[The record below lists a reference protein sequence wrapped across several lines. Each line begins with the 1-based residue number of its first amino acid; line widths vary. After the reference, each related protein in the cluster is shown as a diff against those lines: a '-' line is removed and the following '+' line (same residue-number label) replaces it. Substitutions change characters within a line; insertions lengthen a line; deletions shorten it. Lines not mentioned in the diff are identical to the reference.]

1 MRISDWSSD
10 VCSSDLGGGAVVEEH
25 DRAETRLRLHLAR
38 AGERDLQRLGNR
50 AVAPV
55 RRLPGVA
62 ARIDRETLRL
72 AGGDRVRS
80 EERRAGKAGVS
91 PVSSRGSPDP

>member
-1 MRISDWSSD
+1 MRVRDWSSD
-10 VCSSDLGGGAVVEEH
+10 VCSYDLNATAGGGAVVEEH

-72 AGGDRVRS
+72 AGGDRVR
-80 EERRAGKAGVS
+80 AGVAQ
-91 PVSSRGSPDP
+91 VGGDLLGARMQ